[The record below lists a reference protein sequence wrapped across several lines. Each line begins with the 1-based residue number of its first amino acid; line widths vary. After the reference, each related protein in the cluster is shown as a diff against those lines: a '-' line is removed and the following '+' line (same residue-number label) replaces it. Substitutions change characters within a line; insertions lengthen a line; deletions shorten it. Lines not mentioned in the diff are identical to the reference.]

1 MIRVTSN
8 LPVLYAKGVD
18 QSPLK
23 NCGHCIRH
31 VFLALL
37 VAFWTLPIQFVVLS
51 RQLLWQV
58 DDSWTFGLQETC
70 AETLLVLPQI
80 FSVGLLVAT
89 KTTTGVTMSACHETK
104 KTNHIQKVSRGRCD
118 TNIQHSMCVIF
129 YLRWCRNPQ
138 RRAML
143 FLCRFCFQH
152 FHKVVLSGCNVL
164 LTQGI
169 KLCWQQSVRMK
180 AWARCLSFFARFA
193 TSMQLWR
200 WRQTMLLTVTKLAK
214 M

>member
-104 KTNHIQKVSRGRCD
+104 KQITYKKLVVVDVTPIFNIACALSSTFGDAEIHREERCCSCAASVS
-118 TNIQHSMCVIF
+118 NIFI
-129 YLRWCRNPQ
+129 R
-138 RRAML
+138 
-143 FLCRFCFQH
+143 
-152 FHKVVLSGCNVL
+152 
-164 LTQGI
+164 
-169 KLCWQQSVRMK
+169 
-180 AWARCLSFFARFA
+180 
-193 TSMQLWR
+193 
-200 WRQTMLLTVTKLAK
+200 
-214 M
+214 